1 MENQVTVTDVNERA
15 DKLMRELTNPKFNKK
30 NSHFGNKYADLEGI
44 LEQVKPVVS
53 GHGFRLYQTLK
64 DNLWMTALV
73 DTETGGATMVV
84 HTPFIVDKQ
93 SPQAVGSA
101 LTYYRR
107 YGILLLLNLVGEED
121 DDAEKAEGRG
131 RTKKKVTE
139 TQKAM
144 GDNAV
149 ITPAEVSW

>member
-1 MENQVTVTDVNERA
+1 MGDTGPSKRIA
-15 DKLMRELTNPKFNKK
+15 KMMRELTNPKFNKQ

-44 LEQVKPVVS
+44 LEQVKPVLA
-53 GHGFRLYQTLK
+53 GHGFRLFQSLSEGEW
-64 DNLWMTALV
+64 LSALIDI
-73 DTETGGATMVV
+73 DTGTTVLVV
-84 HTPFIVDKQ
+84 RIPFITEKQ

-131 RTKKKVTE
+131 SKKTTKKATTKVKE
-139 TQKAM
+139 
-144 GDNAV
+144 N
-149 ITPAEVSW
+149 W

>member
-1 MENQVTVTDVNERA
+1 MA
-15 DKLMRELTNPKFNKK
+15 DTIIRLNTLLREVTNPKFNKK
-30 NSHFGNKYADLEGI
+30 NTHFGNKYADLECI

-53 GHGFRLYQTLK
+53 GHGFRIFQTLNEDK
-64 DNLWMTALV
+64 WLSALI
-73 DTETGGATMVV
+73 DTETGEVV
-84 HTPFIVDKQ
+84 LSVRTPFIVDKQ

-131 RTKKKVTE
+131 KKTTKSTKKE
-139 TQKAM
+139 
-144 GDNAV
+144 NW
-149 ITPAEVSW
+149 EW